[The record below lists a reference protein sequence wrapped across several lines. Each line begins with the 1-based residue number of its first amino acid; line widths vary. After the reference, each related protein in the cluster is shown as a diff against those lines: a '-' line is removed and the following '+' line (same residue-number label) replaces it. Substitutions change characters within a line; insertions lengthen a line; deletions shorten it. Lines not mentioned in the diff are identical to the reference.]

1 MDNNLGLSDQ
11 QLAGLRKVFAEHKKV
26 EQVKVYGSRA
36 KGNFTDRS
44 DIDLVVFG
52 DELTRHDVSAI
63 KLDIDESD
71 IPFLVDVTLYHDIKN
86 YKLIDHI
93 DRVAVVIFTR

>member
-1 MDNNLGLSDQ
+1 MTSQLGLSDLQ
-11 QLAGLRKVFAEHKKV
+11 IADLRKIFSKYQGV

-36 KGNFTDRS
+36 KGNYTERS
-44 DIDLVVFG
+44 DVDLVVFG

-71 IPFLVDVTLYHDIKN
+71 IPFLVDVSLYHDIKN